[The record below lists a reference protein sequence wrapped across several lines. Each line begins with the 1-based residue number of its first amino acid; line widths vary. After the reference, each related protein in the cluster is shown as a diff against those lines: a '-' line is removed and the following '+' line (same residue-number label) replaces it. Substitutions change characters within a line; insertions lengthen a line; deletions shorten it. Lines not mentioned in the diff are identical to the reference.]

1 MAEVM
6 TLFFCSKEI
15 MVNKMLYI
23 NYSTK
28 LLVVQHILHY
38 FLFQVMYQFA
48 IFHYFFDFVILII
61 ELIHNF
67 K

>member
-38 FLFQVMYQFA
+38 FLF
-48 IFHYFFDFVILII
+48 
-61 ELIHNF
+61 
-67 K
+67 